1 MTTPTTPDDVLR
13 CEAGPG
19 GLPGA
24 TPHPEGPARLVLGDP
39 GAPVTITE
47 FGDLECPYCRQAA
60 EPLRQLVAESD
71 GGVRLVWRHFPLFQV
86 HPHALVAALAV
97 EAAADQGLFWPM
109 QQALFAQQNRLTEPD
124 LRAVAR
130 TLGLD
135 PDTVTGPAAQPL
147 AARVEA
153 DYVAGLDLGV
163 AGTPTIYVDGVP
175 YDGPLTLAGLRRAL
189 PA

>member
-1 MTTPTTPDDVLR
+1 MTDR

-19 GLPGA
+19 GLPEA
-24 TPHPEGPARLVLGDP
+24 AAHPEGSARLVLGDSS
-39 GAPVTITE
+39 APVTITE

-60 EPLRQLVAESD
+60 EPLRRLIAESD

-86 HPHALVAALAV
+86 HPHALVAALAA
-97 EAAADQGLFWPM
+97 EAAAEQGMFWPM

-124 LRAVAR
+124 LRTVAR

-135 PDTVTGPAAQPL
+135 PESVTGPVAQRF
-147 AARVEA
+147 ADRVEA

-163 AGTPTIYVDGVP
+163 AGTPTLFIDGEP
-175 YDGPLTLAGLRRAL
+175 YTGALTLSALRRAL
-189 PA
+189 P